1 MYILTYICIH
11 VYMCIPHRDAIS
23 ADASCVTDH
32 THKHKYKH
40 KTHTHTHT
48 HTHTQA
54 LDQRTQASWLS
65 VGADFMIAVTYSRDV
80 YSWYQENK
88 KNLASRL

>member
-1 MYILTYICIH
+1 MRH
-11 VYMCIPHRDAIS
+11 GPHTQTQ
-23 ADASCVTDH
+23 VQTQN
-32 THKHKYKH
+32 
-40 KTHTHTHT
+40 THTHTHKHTNTNT

-80 YSWYQENK
+80 YSWYQEK
-88 KNLASRL
+88 KTLASRL